1 MPKTKHT
8 NPDTLIE
15 GLDLRYA
22 KTRRLLFGV
31 IYELDEIMKRR
42 GDNRANARYEFI
54 ASMGRIYDNMID
66 ELGACN
72 DTELRERDERIEKM
86 SSNIMKL
93 LAKERALT
101 KALAAAREGP
111 KSAQKGPEK
120 CPETASTP
128 KST

>member
-93 LAKERALT
+93 LAKERAT
-101 KALAAAREGP
+101 NKVLAVTREEL
-111 KSAQKGPEK
+111 EK
-120 CPETASTP
+120 VKKELEMCPETASTP